1 MQVKHASAPR
11 PQGPNEDCFRAGPG
25 WALVL
30 DGASR
35 YPGRPGGCVHPV
47 SWVVERLANHAAH
60 QLTRRDLGLNDV
72 LRAAIVATMADHG
85 ATCDLADPLSPG
97 AAIAMVRTDGDLVDW
112 LVLGDCAI
120 TFDLIG
126 KDPLALID
134 DRVDHLPGAP
144 VTDGPVRTYDPDYVA
159 TVRNRPGGF
168 WLAGARPEAAD
179 HAMSGRIRYV
189 PRLLLCTD
197 GVTRL
202 VERHGWP
209 WRALFDLAER
219 EGPGALIRAVRT
231 ADAVAAG
238 DPKTR
243 QWRGKLHDDA
253 TVALVQ
259 LVDQADGRD
268 FGAAA

>member
-1 MQVKHASAPR
+1 MQITYASVPR
-11 PQGPNEDCFRAGPG
+11 PQGPNEDLFRAGEG

-35 YPGRPGGCVHPV
+35 YPDRPGGCVHPV
-47 SWVVERLANHAAH
+47 SWVVERLAEHAA
-60 QLTRRDLGLNDV
+60 QLLDRPDVSLNEV
-72 LRAAIVATMADHG
+72 LRGAIIGTMADHG
-85 ATCDLADPLSPG
+85 PACDLTDPLSPG
-97 AAIAMVRTDGDLVDW
+97 AAVAMARVDGDLVDW

-120 TFDLIG
+120 AFDLVS
-126 KDPLALID
+126 KDPLALTD

-144 VTDGPVRTYDPDYVA
+144 VVDGPVRTYDPDYVA

-179 HAMSGRIRYV
+179 HALVGRIRYV

-202 VERHGWP
+202 VERHGWS
-209 WRALFDLAER
+209 WRALFDLAEQD
-219 EGPGALIRAVRT
+219 GPGALVRAVRAADT
-231 ADAVAAG
+231 AADLSA
-238 DPKTR
+238 R
-243 QWRGKLHDDA
+243 RRWRGKLHDDA

-259 LVDQADGRD
+259 LGSAPH
-268 FGAAA
+268 GAAA